1 MPSVGGIVSLQ
12 VSGGIDDRGVN
23 DEDLDPLGP
32 AESQRGPQS
41 FRDANGC
48 ARRQLAVGAGGAEA
62 APRTGFFNRYRT
74 RLVAG
79 VLLISVPIMAALVLI
94 QAHVAAGDLR
104 KIADR
109 ELLRVASTSSF
120 VVDEWLSERDEDL
133 DVLSNL
139 LDEGANQATVH
150 QVMSNMQSAADD
162 YSMIEVLDRDGT
174 ITHATDGVGVLPEAQ
189 PWFKEA
195 LSSGR
200 SLSPIYRSG
209 KTCIGSWPGR
219 SWEPTG
225 TPSVWSPRICIQRPR
240 SASSL
245 RTSTKRT
252 APCWIVGSDKRL
264 LLSTDIR
271 GASTDAD
278 LIAGGSLTRV
288 IDNAAS
294 VAALSGATGTA
305 EVKAADG
312 HDAIAAYQPGP
323 EGLGWAVAAELD
335 TDRAL
340 ALSNRLRHLGF
351 LLLGFGILLLV
362 GFSLVFARREVRR
375 IHQLIDRSR
384 QASET
389 VSERSSGL
397 SSSSEELA
405 MTTTEQAA
413 AVTETSATMEE
424 MAKTSG
430 SIAGTVERIA
440 TQASATTDSL
450 HQAEIDVQAS
460 SERTLALSERV
471 NDVAAILD
479 LINEIADQT
488 NLLALNAAIEAA
500 RAGEGGRGFAVV
512 ADEVRRLAERSKASA
527 AEIAVIIG
535 SARDE
540 TGATVMAMEKGAK
553 EMQRGLVLLEEVVQA
568 TAQIALT
575 TQQQRSATE
584 QVVETME
591 QLAQVNRQMSSAAQE
606 IHSASAELASLAEG
620 LLQQASATA
629 AAL

>member
-1 MPSVGGIVSLQ
+1 MKTSI
-12 VSGGIDDRGVN
+12 
-23 DEDLDPLGP
+23 P
-32 AESQRGPQS
+32 AVPP
-41 FRDANGC
+41 DANGGRNGSTSPKL
-48 ARRQLAVGAGGAEA
+48 AHNDNRSRQA
-62 APRTGFFNRYRT
+62 APPAPARMRGRVFGRYRT

-79 VLLISVPIMAALVLI
+79 VVVVSLPIMATLVLF
-94 QAHVAAGDLR
+94 QARVAADDLR
-104 KIADR
+104 KITAT

-133 DVLSNL
+133 DVLSSMI
-139 LDEGANQATVH
+139 DVGADTATIH
-150 QVMSNMQSAADD
+150 QVMTNMRSAADD
-162 YSMIEVLDRDGT
+162 YSMIEVLGRDRT
-174 ITHATDGVGVLPEAQ
+174 ISYATDGVGVLPDGQ
-189 PWFKEA
+189 PWFQEA
-195 LSSGR
+195 LTTGR
-200 SLSPIYRSG
+200 SLSPVYR
-209 KTCIGSWPGR
+209 
-219 SWEPTG
+219 TG
-225 TPSVWSPRICIQRPR
+225 QDLHWIL
-240 SASSL
+240 AW
-245 RTSTKRT
+245 
-252 APCWIVGSDKRL
+252 AIVGRDGSTNGVVAADLHPAAALSLITENFEEIESSVLIVDPDGKL
-264 LLSTDIR
+264 VLSTDMR
-271 GASTDAD
+271 GATTDPE
-278 LIAGGSLTRV
+278 LIAGGSLSRV
-288 IDNAAS
+288 VDNAAT
-294 VAALSGATGTA
+294 VGAFDGRTGTV
-305 EVKAADG
+305 EVVSNDG
-312 HDAIAAYQPGP
+312 QDAIAAYQPGP
-323 EGLGWAVAAELD
+323 EGLGWAVAAEMD
-335 TDRAL
+335 TRHAL
-340 ALSNRLRHLGF
+340 ALANRLQRLGF
-351 LLLGFGILLLV
+351 LLLGIGIVLLV
-362 GFSLVFARREVRR
+362 SFSLVFARYEVRR
-375 IHQLIDRSR
+375 LRLLIDQSR
-384 QASET
+384 HASEI
-389 VSERSSGL
+389 VSERSSDL
-397 SSSSEELA
+397 STSSEDLA

-413 AVTETSATMEE
+413 AVTQTSATMEE

-440 TQASATTDSL
+440 TQASATTESL

-553 EMQRGLVLLEEVVQA
+553 EMQQGLILLEEVVQA